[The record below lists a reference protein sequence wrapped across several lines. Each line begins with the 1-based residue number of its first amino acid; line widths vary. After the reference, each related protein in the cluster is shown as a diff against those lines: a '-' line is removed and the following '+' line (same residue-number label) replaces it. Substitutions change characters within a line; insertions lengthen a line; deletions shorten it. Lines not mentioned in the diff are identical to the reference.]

1 MIWLKDAH
9 KKREVASLTKIMS
22 CHLVIMIC
30 EKLKLNMNTLIIRV
44 SEKAENH
51 IGTSAELKFG

>member
-1 MIWLKDAH
+1 M
-9 KKREVASLTKIMS
+9 T

-30 EKLKLNMNTLIIRV
+30 EKLKLNINTLIIRV

-51 IGTSAELKFG
+51 IGTSAELRFG